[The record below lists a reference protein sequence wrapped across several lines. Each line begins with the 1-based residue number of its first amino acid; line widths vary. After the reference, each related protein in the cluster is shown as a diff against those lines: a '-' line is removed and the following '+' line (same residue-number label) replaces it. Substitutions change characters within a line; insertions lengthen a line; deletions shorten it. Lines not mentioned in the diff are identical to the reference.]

1 MPSLRLFISH
11 TAAHNIFIEQHIVP
25 LANRYFSDHFYS
37 NFRSANATT
46 YKEHI
51 LTGLTNCRWI
61 VVTCAALR
69 GVGRQEH
76 TWAEYDPRR
85 AFRLFA
91 ALEICH
97 EEHGVIAGR
106 KPGRMQV
113 PG

>member
-37 NFRSANATT
+37 NYRTANATT
-46 YKEHI
+46 YKEHL

-69 GVGRQEH
+69 GRWASGTHMGRVRPKAGVQ
-76 TWAEYDPRR
+76 
-85 AFRLFA
+85 
-91 ALEICH
+91 ALR
-97 EEHGVIAGR
+97 GAGDL
-106 KPGRMQV
+106 P
-113 PG
+113 